1 MKQMGRTDEA
11 MRYFEDGV
19 QLQNRELQHA
29 LQQPILSAQKEYFQN
44 QAIFNEYR
52 LKRSHQIYITIT
64 VIVVLI
70 IVVIVMYVRYKIATK
85 NSEISRYME
94 AMQNLE
100 QSLFAKNIATD
111 SMTEQINH
119 LFESQ
124 FTLIDKLSNIYY
136 ETHGTKRDKEA
147 IYTQVRG
154 EIEKLQTN
162 KRYIQQL
169 EDIVNKHKGNVM
181 HLLRESMP
189 EFSEMDYR
197 LLCFLYAGFS
207 AKAISVFT
215 GDSIGNIYM
224 RKSRLKSK
232 IAASETNN
240 KEVIL
245 RYLM

>member
-1 MKQMGRTDEA
+1 M
-11 MRYFEDGV
+11 
-19 QLQNRELQHA
+19 
-29 LQQPILSAQKEYFQN
+29 
-44 QAIFNEYR
+44 
-52 LKRSHQIYITIT
+52 
-64 VIVVLI
+64 LI

-162 KRYIQQL
+162 KRYINL
-169 EDIVNKHKGNVM
+169 PYCI
-181 HLLRESMP
+181 
-189 EFSEMDYR
+189 Y
-197 LLCFLYAGFS
+197 GFS
-207 AKAISVFT
+207 AKPR
-215 GDSIGNIYM
+215 D
-224 RKSRLKSK
+224 
-232 IAASETNN
+232 
-240 KEVIL
+240 
-245 RYLM
+245 

>member
-1 MKQMGRTDEA
+1 
-11 MRYFEDGV
+11 
-19 QLQNRELQHA
+19 
-29 LQQPILSAQKEYFQN
+29 
-44 QAIFNEYR
+44 
-52 LKRSHQIYITIT
+52 
-64 VIVVLI
+64 
-70 IVVIVMYVRYKIATK
+70 MYVRYKIATK